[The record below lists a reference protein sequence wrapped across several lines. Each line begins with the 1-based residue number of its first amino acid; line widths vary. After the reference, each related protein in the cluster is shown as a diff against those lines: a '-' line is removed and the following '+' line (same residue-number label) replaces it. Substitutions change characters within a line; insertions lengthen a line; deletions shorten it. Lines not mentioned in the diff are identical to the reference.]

1 MCVCVLCL
9 QAFAKHQIVTFGDQS
24 VMMVNGDYTAITH
37 LIQEAA
43 YGTSRS
49 FSFTIL

>member
-1 MCVCVLCL
+1 MCVCVCL

-24 VMMVNGDYTAITH
+24 VVNGDYTAITH
-37 LIQEAA
+37 LIHEEA